1 MTADKPKPL
10 TDLYLRLSDFRDE
23 DDATFEIRE
32 ARLRALA
39 AQLGWEVHR
48 VITEND
54 LEGNGD
60 GMKPKPASAW
70 KRKKIRLPSG
80 EMALRTVRPGFRDVL
95 LPDVMKGINLIGEDL
110 DRLLRQPRDGEDL
123 LDAVEMSG
131 ASARSLSGS
140 LTLTDG
146 GTDTE
151 RMTARIMA
159 AVANKSSSDTARRV
173 AWGRERWAG
182 KSYFGGPRPYGY
194 RVHENTEEHQ
204 RTPARGRRRSPGD
217 PAGRRRHPRQGHL
230 AQGCRPRPARP
241 RGALRDRSRVDPET
255 VGTCSSS
262 RPWRPRHPRA
272 SPRLGASRTPARWS
286 MPPGPR
292 FWRRERWTRLR
303 DMLTDPSRRTTT
315 ANEPRWLVSGFA
327 TCGVC
332 GKPLKVGGSGRG
344 RGPAYVGTD
353 CGHMRRAAGS
363 SDNLTSDPA
372 GVDDLIA
379 QLVVARLSRP
389 DAGDLLKPQPR
400 PGIDVKRL
408 RAEARKLAE
417 RKAAQM
423 RMHAAGIVDDADLAV
438 GLRAIRAQLAQID
451 RELAAAADQPDPLA
465 EFRGKPAAAVWMELG
480 IARRRAVVQVLIESV
495 IIQPSGRRG
504 NRFHPDTVEVAWRV
518 QPA

>member
-70 KRKKIRLPSG
+70 KRKKIRLPNG

-146 GTDTE
+146 GTDAE

-182 KSYFGGPRPYGY
+182 KSYQGGRRPYGY
-194 RVHENTEEHQ
+194 RVEQGTEEHKRNLAIDQ
-204 RTPARGRRRSPGD
+204 DEATVIRNAAAAILDRNVSLQAVTRDLRERRVPTVTGVTWTPGI
-217 PAGRRRHPRQGHL
+217 
-230 AQGCRPRPARP
+230 
-241 RGALRDRSRVDPET
+241 LRDVLLKPAVAGLAVYKGEQREA
-255 VGTCSSS
+255 
-262 RPWRPRHPRA
+262 PWPAILERDVWE
-272 SPRLGASRTPARWS
+272 RLTHK
-286 MPPGPR
+286 
-292 FWRRERWTRLR
+292 
-303 DMLTDPSRRTTT
+303 LTDPSRRTTT
-315 ANEPRWLVSGFA
+315 ANEPRWLVSVFA
-327 TCGVC
+327 TCGTC
-332 GKPLKVGGSGRG
+332 GGRVKVGGAGRG
-344 RGPAYVGTD
+344 RGPAYVGAE
-353 CGHMRRAAGS
+353 CGHVRRAAGS

-423 RMHAAGIVDDADLAV
+423 RMHAAGVLDDSDLAV
-438 GLRAIRAQLAQID
+438 GLRAIRARLAQID

-465 EFRGKPAAAVWMELG
+465 EFRGRPAAAVWMELG